1 MKDLDINF
9 PLEKFE
15 KLIIDIGW
23 ESLDDW
29 FNFWNN
35 KRNIL
40 SIDQYWNNK
49 VNDDWI
55 WGLALPLLSQAYKL
69 QNNFSD
75 RKIIGISA
83 LPGTGKTTLG
93 KWLEAIS
100 LKLNFKI
107 AVISIDDFYLPSNE
121 MKLAIKNNP
130 WNVSRGF
137 PGSHSVK
144 LMHEKLLNWKING
157 ELNVRVFDKSLRNG
171 LGDRSHWRLDNP
183 DLLILEGWFLGIK
196 PHPIQINDSSI
207 NRINLSFQESSYI
220 KIILRS
226 FRIERVCMTTIILI
240 CHTTICFHNNMVTY
254 KCSCSQHRFYM
265 WIIFKII
272 FSFTPTHKVIKLF
285 ICFCI
290 IKCVS
295 RHHTFSFINFLLLF
309 CSNSFNS
316 TSSLFLSRTL

>member
-1 MKDLDINF
+1 VKDLDISF
-9 PLEKFE
+9 PLDKF
-15 KLIIDIGW
+15 KRLIIDIGW

-35 KRNIL
+35 QKNIL

-55 WGLALPLLSQAYKL
+55 WGLALPLLSQAYNF

-100 LKLNFKI
+100 LKLDFKI
-107 AVISIDDFYLPSNE
+107 AVISIDDFYLPSDQ

-130 WNVSRGF
+130 WKVSRGF

-144 LMHEKLLNWKING
+144 LMHDKLLNWKKYG
-157 ELNVRVFDKSLRNG
+157 ELNVPVFDKSLRNG

-183 DLLILEGWFLGIK
+183 DLLIIEGWFLGIEPFSNDINYQHIYSSELT
-196 PHPIQINDSSI
+196 PH
-207 NRINLSFQESSYI
+207 ESSYRSKVQENLYKYLDVWNLI
-220 KIILRS
+220 DNIWHLKPLKFEYMNMWKINQEKEMFLQKGKALQDEKLSNFLRMLNVSIPQKS
-226 FRIERVCMTTIILI
+226 FD
-240 CHTTICFHNNMVTY
+240 
-254 KCSCSQHRFYM
+254 
-265 WIIFKII
+265 
-272 FSFTPTHKVIKLF
+272 
-285 ICFCI
+285 
-290 IKCVS
+290 
-295 RHHTFSFINFLLLF
+295 FINSYALLLIDQERNLVEAGLNF
-309 CSNSFNS
+309 
-316 TSSLFLSRTL
+316 

>member
-9 PLEKFE
+9 PLDKFE

-69 QNNFSD
+69 HNNFSD

-157 ELNVRVFDKSLRNG
+157 ELNVPVFDKSLRNG
-171 LGDRSHWRLDNP
+171 LGDRSHWRSDNP
-183 DLLILEGWFLGIK
+183 DILIIEGWFLGIE
-196 PHPIQINDSSI
+196 PFPGGINYQDI
-207 NRINLSFQESSYI
+207 YLAELSPPESSYRCKIQNNLNKYLEVWNLIDNIWQI
-220 KIILRS
+220 KPLK
-226 FRIERVCMTTIILI
+226 FEYM
-240 CHTTICFHNNMVTY
+240 NMW
-254 KCSCSQHRFYM
+254 KRNQEKDMFL
-265 WIIFKII
+265 K
-272 FSFTPTHKVIKLF
+272 KGKALQDEKL
-285 ICFCI
+285 
-290 IKCVS
+290 S
-295 RHHTFSFINFLLLF
+295 NFLRMLNV
-309 CSNSFNS
+309 SIPHNSFDVIDSYALLLIDQERN
-316 TSSLFLSRTL
+316 LVEAGLNL